1 MKNKKCI
8 NCKRLRFID
17 WYICSINKNKEKDIY
32 ISNINKKIKCKYFKR
47 SYEEFWLKGEIVN
60 G

>member
-1 MKNKKCI
+1 MNIKKCI
-8 NCKRLRFID
+8 NCKRLNFYD

-47 SYEEFWLKGEIVN
+47 SYEEFWLKRG
-60 G
+60 